1 MYLVGLTGGIAAGK
15 STVAARWV
23 EHRAIEVDAD
33 LLARQVVEPG
43 TIGLSRIREEFGEQ
57 VIAEDGSLD
66 RAKLGQLVFADSQAL
81 ERLNA
86 IVHPL
91 VQKRSQ
97 ELFDAAP
104 EDAIVIYNVPL
115 LVEAGRD
122 AEFDYVVTV
131 EAPEDKQI
139 ERMVKQRGMSPEH
152 AVARIRAQATPIERA
167 NVADRILNSN
177 QSLDLLIKDADALYR
192 EIEKLANAKRASEA
206 GE

>member
-23 EHRAIEVDAD
+23 EHGAIEVDAD

-104 EDAIVIYNVPL
+104 DDAIVIYNVPL

-139 ERMVKQRGMSPEH
+139 ERMVAQRGMTPEH
-152 AVARIRAQATPIERA
+152 AAARIRAQASPIERA

-192 EIEKLANAKRASEA
+192 EIEKLAAAKRASEA